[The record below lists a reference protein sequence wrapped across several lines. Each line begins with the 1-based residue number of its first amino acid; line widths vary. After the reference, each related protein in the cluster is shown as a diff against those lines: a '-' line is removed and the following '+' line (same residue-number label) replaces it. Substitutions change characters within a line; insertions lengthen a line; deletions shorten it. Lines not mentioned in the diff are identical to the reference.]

1 MMQNWKHELEELLY
15 HLGIYLSQD
24 GYPVICAAADLVL
37 QEPERLRRL
46 MTGVYLEVA
55 KRCGCTAASVE
66 RSLRTTVATAWEAN
80 PTLFQKMA
88 MREITQPPTAGDFLC
103 MVRHYL
109 QQVIT
114 CSRFAGNCPNRHRGP
129 QPCGPQILFL
139 DFLKSSKENLVDR
152 MKGNRDNVQFA
163 QRQRGCFIC
172 SVN

>member
-1 MMQNWKHELEELLY
+1 M
-15 HLGIYLSQD
+15 
-24 GYPVICAAADLVL
+24 ICAAADLVL

-109 QQVIT
+109 QQV
-114 CSRFAGNCPNRHRGP
+114 
-129 QPCGPQILFL
+129 CGEL
-139 DFLKSSKENLVDR
+139 S
-152 MKGNRDNVQFA
+152 
-163 QRQRGCFIC
+163 
-172 SVN
+172 

>member
-1 MMQNWKHELEELLY
+1 MCANIDFAPPCLLKIMGNKIYWGRGVNFMMQNWKHELEELLY

-109 QQVIT
+109 QQV
-114 CSRFAGNCPNRHRGP
+114 
-129 QPCGPQILFL
+129 CGEL
-139 DFLKSSKENLVDR
+139 S
-152 MKGNRDNVQFA
+152 
-163 QRQRGCFIC
+163 
-172 SVN
+172 